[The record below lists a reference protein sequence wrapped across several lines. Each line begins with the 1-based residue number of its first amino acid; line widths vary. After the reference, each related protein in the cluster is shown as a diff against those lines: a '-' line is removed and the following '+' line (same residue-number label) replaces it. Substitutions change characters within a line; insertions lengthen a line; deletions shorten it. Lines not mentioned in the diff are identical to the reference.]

1 MLESIPILNSNV
13 EEERIWP
20 EKKKKRNKSQEK
32 RVSIEHGNMKT
43 VQKHFT
49 GNKKKSVLHQWDN
62 TEKSLV
68 YIKVK

>member
-1 MLESIPILNSNV
+1 MTWKE
-13 EEERIWP
+13 
-20 EKKKKRNKSQEK
+20 KKRNKSQEK

-49 GNKKKSVLHQWDN
+49 GNKKISVLHQWDN